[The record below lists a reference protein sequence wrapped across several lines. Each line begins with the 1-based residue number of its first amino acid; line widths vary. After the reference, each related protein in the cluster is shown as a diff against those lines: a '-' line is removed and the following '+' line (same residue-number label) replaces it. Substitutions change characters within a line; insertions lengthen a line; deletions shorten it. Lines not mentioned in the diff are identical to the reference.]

1 MMNQREKLFPPGTSP
16 LEDRH
21 VLEVRHD
28 QSTSYPYSG
37 TPSEGSSWPNYGVDN
52 SHTQNGYPSN
62 STYGYE
68 HHVLP
73 SHKDSVNGATE
84 ASSLSLGSTSIGQD
98 YNGYMTYQNSTDS
111 SGYGNT
117 GYTGYYS
124 VYQQQPQN
132 SYAQPV
138 ASYQSTSAP
147 YHPPASYQNTGS
159 CASSS
164 SYSNTYY
171 NPPIYQ
177 SPAGYSSSNY
187 SNQTSQWNGATY
199 SSYTQ
204 YPYSNYPPASTS
216 AYSSSN
222 ASLSS
227 AQYQPQYNQWAE
239 HYAHAEVSCAPG
251 TEKLSVT
258 ASSQVESVNSG
269 ITHGTTTTV
278 SSQPTPPIA
287 ATWRPDTGSLEVPPP
302 QPSGTVVVGYD
313 AYWKHTASGYHNHHT
328 PSGQSNYLQSSD
340 AKAAYSNYP
349 EEQKSAYN
357 QSNLQYPQV
366 PQSHQMSEQINTSAT
381 IQSVSRV
388 QIPTNPRIVSN
399 LALGLTKTEKA
410 APEAKPAYISV
421 SYPKTN
427 EKTSVG
433 DATNSTLKPGV
444 FPKSLR
450 GYVERA
456 LARCKGD
463 AQIAASQ
470 AVMKEIIT
478 NATTDGT
485 LHTRDW
491 DAEPLFP
498 LPDVNNLSKESQ
510 TPTSFLLFKKSPTR
524 RTKSRWEP
532 VAEEKS
538 AGVSTPKNN
547 NAIRYGGW
555 KQVTARD
562 QKALVDSSEEKEDMV
577 QAPSISNVE
586 HKFANIQKRFKKPRL
601 SVNVTATENGD
612 ASSDSDKDV
621 NLTAEER
628 KKRESRSKRF
638 GKGRGNHAE
647 KGHVK
652 PKVAG
657 LANLYTRRA
666 TAQVLSKPLDDSGS
680 RAVEDID
687 WDSLTVRGTCQEIEK
702 RYLRLTSAP
711 DPATVRP
718 EEVLEKA
725 LLMVQNSQKNYLY
738 KCDQLKSIRQDLTVQ
753 RIRNHLTVKVYEIHA
768 RLALEVGDLA
778 EYNQCQSQLKTLYTE
793 GIEGCHMEFTAYGLL
808 SVILHSHNVRDLLSL
823 MSRLSSD
830 AKQNA
835 AVRHALAVRRA
846 VTSENYVMFFRLY
859 KTAPNLNSCIMDQYA
874 DKMRYRAVTCICK
887 SHRPT
892 VPVSYIAQ
900 ILGFAHTMAATDEND
915 EKESDGLEECAAWLK
930 AHGACLIS
938 DNSGEAQLDSKAS
951 ATTLYVPEPEDAVAH
966 GDASLA
972 VDDFLTSAPS

>member
-1 MMNQREKLFPPGTSP
+1 MNQREKLFPPGTSP

-37 TPSEGSSWPNYGVDN
+37 TPTEASSWPTYGVDN
-52 SHTQNGYPSN
+52 SHTQNGFPSN

-68 HHVLP
+68 QHVLP
-73 SHKDSVNGATE
+73 PQKDSVNGATE
-84 ASSLSLGSTSIGQD
+84 VITVAINNNLKIHTHNQLLPTK
-98 YNGYMTYQNSTDS
+98 
-111 SGYGNT
+111 
-117 GYTGYYS
+117 
-124 VYQQQPQN
+124 
-132 SYAQPV
+132 AQV
-138 ASYQSTSAP
+138 R
-147 YHPPASYQNTGS
+147 
-159 CASSS
+159 
-164 SYSNTYY
+164 
-171 NPPIYQ
+171 PIIRLLHIKI
-177 SPAGYSSSNY
+177 
-187 SNQTSQWNGATY
+187 NQTSQWNGTTY

-222 ASLSS
+222 ASVSS
-227 AQYQPQYNQWAE
+227 AHYQPQYNQWAE
-239 HYAHAEVSCAPG
+239 HYAQAEVSCAPG

-258 ASSQVESVNSG
+258 AASLVESVNSG
-269 ITHGTTTTV
+269 ISHGTMI
-278 SSQPTPPIA
+278 SNQPTAPVA
-287 ATWRPDTGSLEVPPP
+287 ATWKPDTGSLEVPPP
-302 QPSGTVVVGYD
+302 QPSGTVGIGYD
-313 AYWKHTASGYHNHHT
+313 AYWKQTTSGYLNHHT
-328 PSGQSNYLQSSD
+328 PSGQSNYLQPSG

-357 QSNLQYPQV
+357 QSNMQYPQV
-366 PQSHQMSEQINTSAT
+366 PQSHQLSGQINTSAT

-410 APEAKPAYISV
+410 APEGKPAYMSV
-421 SYPKTN
+421 SFPKTN
-427 EKTSVG
+427 EKTLMG
-433 DATNSTLKPGV
+433 DATNSTLKHGA

-478 NATTDGT
+478 NATADGT

-498 LPDVNNLSKESQ
+498 LPDVDNLSKESL
-510 TPTSFLLFKKSPTR
+510 TPISLRLFKKSPTR

-532 VAEEKS
+532 LAEEKL
-538 AGVSTPKNN
+538 AGESIPKNN

-555 KQVTARD
+555 KQATARD
-562 QKALVDSSEEKEDMV
+562 QKALVDSSEDKEDMV
-577 QAPSISNVE
+577 QAPSISNGE
-586 HKFANIQKRFKKPRL
+586 HKFANFQKRFKKPRL
-601 SVNVTATENGD
+601 SVNITATENED

-638 GKGRGNHAE
+638 DKGRGNHVE
-647 KGHVK
+647 KGYVK

-657 LANLYTRRA
+657 SANLYPRRA
-666 TAQVLSKPLDDSGS
+666 TAQVLSKALDDSGS

-687 WDSLTVRGTCQEIEK
+687 WDALTVRGTSQEIEK

-725 LLMVQNSQKNYLY
+725 VLMVQNSQKNYLY

-768 RLALEVGDLA
+768 RLALEVRDLA
-778 EYNQCQSQLKTLYTE
+778 EYNQCQSQLKTLYAE

-808 SVILHSHNVRDLLSL
+808 SVILHSHNIRDLLSL

-830 AKQNA
+830 AKQND

-846 VTSENYVMFFRLY
+846 VTSGNYVMFFRLY
-859 KTAPNLNSCIMDQYA
+859 KTAPNMNSCIMDQYA

-900 ILGFAHTMAATDEND
+900 VLGFTHTVAATDGND
-915 EKESDGLEECAAWLK
+915 EKESDGLEECAGWLK

-938 DNSGEAQLDSKAS
+938 DNSGETQLDSKAS
-951 ATTLYVPEPEDAVAH
+951 ASTLYVPEPEDAVAH

-972 VDDFLTSAPS
+972 VDDFLARAPS